1 MNWLD
6 EMLKTPDDSDIGY
19 LIEVDLRYPDNI
31 KKHRIFH
38 FGVKIKLFKK
48 TNTMI
53 IWKKIMPKNYTKAEK
68 LICDWTDK
76 KIYLVHFRMFR
87 FYAGHG
93 MVVENFHEK
102 NHLNKTIGW
111 RKS

>member
-1 MNWLD
+1 
-6 EMLKTPDDSDIGY
+6 
-19 LIEVDLRYPDNI
+19 
-31 KKHRIFH
+31 
-38 FGVKIKLFKK
+38 
-48 TNTMI
+48 
-53 IWKKIMPKNYTKAEK
+53 MPKNYTKAEK